1 MASRWNRYQGEL
13 SSIRHK
19 SSTESPLS
27 AGENSRQT
35 PSLHSTTTTVVQPA
49 LPPALDENCAR
60 YILSVMVLFLRQT
73 NLPETGSTC
82 RTHSAVDASF
92 RDFEVLDVS
101 GVPAVA
107 DSEPSSSFQVPSTES
122 PYGNAQRSPTS
133 SVSLASRATVTPTV
147 IPAFG
152 LEYERSHSLQAKSV
166 SSMSQAI
173 AKFAG
178 RVIYHLSASNW
189 PVVYHRLQNK
199 IHFLAQTTDEMP
211 DTVDLQLMTYCAMDR
226 TRLIQLLNGEVDG
239 KVPGTVVC

>member
-13 SSIRHK
+13 GIRHK

-27 AGENSRQT
+27 AGGNPRQS
-35 PSLHSTTTTVVQPA
+35 PSLQSTATTAVQSV

-73 NLPETGSTC
+73 NPPETRSTC

-101 GVPAVA
+101 AIPAVVDA
-107 DSEPSSSFQVPSTES
+107 NLSEPSLSFQVRPTES

-133 SVSLASRATVTPTV
+133 SVSNASQATVTPTA

-189 PVVYHRLQNK
+189 PVVYHRLRTK
-199 IHFLAQTTDEMP
+199 IYFLAGTTDEMP

-226 TRLIQLLNGEVDG
+226 TRLIQLLNGRR
-239 KVPGTVVC
+239 